1 MLNHRIP
8 AALVTVA
15 ATALA
20 TGCGVSN
27 PYDKT
32 QAAASAATTT
42 AATTITAGPTG
53 SPAGAHAP
61 RAASGADE
69 AVRRFAAS
77 LINWR
82 FDQLPK
88 QRLALVAQSTGAL
101 ADEMKQA
108 ADQALTEVS
117 RRASN
122 QANTGTVEVVAD
134 PKHNGQFYVVTH
146 ETAKL
151 GASDEQSAYLVYR
164 ATAQK
169 TDHGYKLTTF
179 TAVS

>member
-20 TGCGVSN
+20 TGCGVAN

-32 QAAASAATTT
+32 HAAAPAATSNPS
-42 AATTITAGPTG
+42 TTITAGPAK
-53 SPAGAHAP
+53 SPAGAHVP
-61 RAASGADE
+61 RAAASADE
-69 AVRRFAAS
+69 AVRRFATS
-77 LINWR
+77 FINWR

-88 QRLALVAQSTGAL
+88 QRLALVTQSAGTL
-101 ADEMKQA
+101 AEEMQQA
-108 ADQALTEVS
+108 ADQALTDVS

-122 QANTGTVEVVAD
+122 QANTGTVEVVTD

-146 ETAKL
+146 ETAKF
-151 GASDEQSAYLVYR
+151 GASEEQSAYLVYR
-164 ATAQK
+164 ATPKKAG
-169 TDHGYKLTTF
+169 HGYKLTSF
-179 TAVS
+179 KAVS

>member
-8 AALVTVA
+8 TALLTVA

-27 PYDKT
+27 PYDKP
-32 QAAASAATTT
+32 QAAAPATTT
-42 AATTITAGPTG
+42 AAATTVTAGPAA
-53 SPAGAHAP
+53 SAAGARTPQA
-61 RAASGADE
+61 AASADE

-77 LINWR
+77 FINWR

-88 QRLALVAQSTGAL
+88 QRLALVAQSTGPL
-101 ADEMKQA
+101 AEEMKKA

-151 GASDEQSAYLVYR
+151 GASQEQSAYLVYR
-164 ATAQK
+164 ASAQK
-169 TDHGYKLTTF
+169 AGRGYKLTSF
-179 TAVS
+179 KAVS

>member
-8 AALVTVA
+8 TALLTVA
-15 ATALA
+15 VTALA
-20 TGCGVSN
+20 TGCAVSN
-27 PYDKT
+27 PYDKPQAAAPAAT
-32 QAAASAATTT
+32 TATAATAVTAGPSAAGARTPQAAAS
-42 AATTITAGPTG
+42 
-53 SPAGAHAP
+53 
-61 RAASGADE
+61 ADE

-77 LINWR
+77 FINWR

-88 QRLALVAQSTGAL
+88 QRLALVAQSTGPL
-101 ADEMKQA
+101 AEEMKKA

-151 GASDEQSAYLVYR
+151 GASQEQSAYLVYR
-164 ATAQK
+164 ASAQK
-169 TDHGYKLTTF
+169 AGRGYKLTSF
-179 TAVS
+179 KAVS

>member
-8 AALVTVA
+8 AAVLTVA
-15 ATALA
+15 AATAVA

-32 QAAASAATTT
+32 QAAAPAST
-42 AATTITAGPTG
+42 AAA
-53 SPAGAHAP
+53 AP
-61 RAASGADE
+61 IAAAPAASPGGARAPHAARTADQ
-69 AVRRFAAS
+69 AIRRFATTF
-77 LINWR
+77 INWR

-88 QRLALVAQSTGAL
+88 QRLALAAQSSGAL
-101 ADEMKQA
+101 AEEMQQA

-134 PKHNGQFYVVTH
+134 PKHNGQFYVVAH

-151 GASDEQSAYLVYR
+151 GGSDEQSAYLVYR
-164 ATAQK
+164 ATAQQSAG
-169 TDHGYKLTTF
+169 GYKLTSF
-179 TAVS
+179 KAVS